1 MMRSGNKEN
10 LKSQTGRRQ
19 WIALL
24 MTPGLLFPSKAMAE
38 TVHVAVAS
46 NFVSTAKKIA
56 EAFGEDTGHK
66 IILSSGS
73 TGKIYAQ
80 ILKGAPYDIF
90 LSADSKTVDRL
101 QTKMSGRVTYALGK
115 LVLLGSQRSILKE
128 TVSTSLNRS
137 DLGKL
142 AIANPKTAP
151 YGRAAIETLTSL
163 SMLEKLKTHFVTGEN
178 IAQTYQFV
186 ATGNA
191 SFGFVA
197 LSQVQNLNKTRF
209 KIITRDLYSP
219 IRQDAALLSRSADKP
234 GARSF
239 FSFLRSKVSKEI
251 IRQSG
256 YDLP

>member
-1 MMRSGNKEN
+1 MILS
-10 LKSQTGRRQ
+10 LIFPRQ
-19 WIALL
+19 AAADTI
-24 MTPGLLFPSKAMAE
+24 
-38 TVHVAVAS
+38 HIAVAS
-46 NFVSTAKKIA
+46 NFVSTAKKIV
-56 EAFGEDTGHK
+56 EAFGKDSDHR
-66 IILSSGS
+66 ILLSSGS

-90 LSADSKTVDRL
+90 LSADSETIDKL
-101 QTKMSGRVTYALGK
+101 QTRTADRATYALGK
-115 LVLLGSQRSILKE
+115 LVLLGARRAVLKE
-128 TVSTSLNRS
+128 TVSTSLNTS

-163 SMLEKLKTHFVTGEN
+163 GALEKLKPHFVTGEN
-178 IAQTYQFV
+178 ITQTYQFV

-197 LSQVQNLNKTRF
+197 LSQVQDLNKTRY
-209 KIITRDLYSP
+209 KIIEQDLYSP
-219 IRQDAALLSRSADKP
+219 IRQDAALLSRSAGKP

-239 FSFLRSKVSKEI
+239 FSFLKSEVSKEI
-251 IRQSG
+251 IRLSG